1 MSIPLPAPRRSG
13 PRRLQ
18 DASLLE
24 APPLLLG
31 RLRGLSSQS
40 NLTWLACV
48 PIALAGLGV
57 FNLSA
62 HAAEL
67 PELTPAFLAN
77 NMFLLICAALVIFMN
92 AGFAMVEA
100 GMCRQKNAVNILA
113 KNLIVFA
120 LAVTAYWFIGYKIM
134 YNADWVIPGWFKFGG
149 LFFDPTVTPEMV
161 TEGKLV
167 PSVDFLFQAAF
178 AGTAATIVSGL
189 VAERIKFGEFVI
201 FSLVLVGVLYPISG
215 SWQWN
220 VGEGWLNK
228 LGFIDF
234 AGSTVVHS
242 FGAWAG
248 LIGAMLLGPRIGK
261 FTNGKPQAIPG
272 HNLAIA
278 TLGCL
283 ILWLGWYGFN
293 PGSWLS
299 MAPEVPY
306 IAVTTTLGAAGGG
319 ISATL
324 LSQFTGGKPDLTM
337 TINGIL
343 AGLVGVTAGCDG
355 FSMPAAWVV
364 GFIAGVLVVF
374 SVALVDK
381 LKIDDPVGAFSVHGT
396 CGIWATLAVGL
407 FNTDK
412 GLLTGHGFNQL
423 GVQIVGVLAF
433 AIFAIV
439 SSWIVWSIIGA
450 IFGGIRVTEKEEV
463 EGLDIGEH
471 GMEAYPDFVS
481 TSN

>member
-201 FSLVLVGVLYPISG
+201 FSLVLVGSSIRSPAPGSG
-215 SWQWN
+215 TW
-220 VGEGWLNK
+220 VR
-228 LGFIDF
+228 
-234 AGSTVVHS
+234 AGSTS
-242 FGAWAG
+242 
-248 LIGAMLLGPRIGK
+248 
-261 FTNGKPQAIPG
+261 
-272 HNLAIA
+272 
-278 TLGCL
+278 
-283 ILWLGWYGFN
+283 
-293 PGSWLS
+293 
-299 MAPEVPY
+299 
-306 IAVTTTLGAAGGG
+306 
-319 ISATL
+319 SA
-324 LSQFTGGKPDLTM
+324 S
-337 TINGIL
+337 
-343 AGLVGVTAGCDG
+343 
-355 FSMPAAWVV
+355 
-364 GFIAGVLVVF
+364 
-374 SVALVDK
+374 
-381 LKIDDPVGAFSVHGT
+381 
-396 CGIWATLAVGL
+396 
-407 FNTDK
+407 
-412 GLLTGHGFNQL
+412 
-423 GVQIVGVLAF
+423 
-433 AIFAIV
+433 
-439 SSWIVWSIIGA
+439 
-450 IFGGIRVTEKEEV
+450 
-463 EGLDIGEH
+463 
-471 GMEAYPDFVS
+471 S
-481 TSN
+481 TSPAPPWCTPSVPGQG